1 MSSHDVL
8 KTTQALVSFLG
19 GKENIIEASHCAT
32 RLRLV
37 LKDESVVNTEEITQL
52 PLVKGQFSNAG
63 QYQIIIGTGTVNQV
77 YKEFIR
83 VTGLATSTTG
93 DVKKASLQKL
103 NLFQRLIKAIS
114 DVFVPIIPALV
125 AAGLLLG
132 INNILT
138 AQGIFY
144 QDESLVQ
151 HFPAITGLADMV
163 NTFSSAAYIFLP
175 ILIGFSATASFGGNP
190 YLGAVVGMIMVH
202 PALLNAYSYGEALL
216 SHNVPF
222 WSIQAL
228 HIEKVGYQGTIFPVL
243 AASWILAT
251 LETQIRKVIPE
262 ILDSI
267 LTPLL
272 SVFITAFLVFSVVG
286 GALRAAGDSLAH
298 GLIWLFEFTG
308 VIGGGLYGFVL
319 SLVNMTGLHHSL
331 LPVDIQMIAAG
342 GSLLLALAACNNVA
356 HGGAALSVML
366 LTRDKKL
373 KGMAL
378 SSGVSAFL
386 GISEPAMFGVNFK
399 LRFPFLCA
407 MIGSAL
413 GCAYS
418 IHKHIINIAP
428 GPAGYIGFLSIKP
441 VDMVNFF
448 VATTISLIATFTLCF
463 IIGKY
468 KKLE

>member
-1 MSSHDVL
+1 MSNKDVN
-8 KTTQALVSFLG
+8 KTAQTLVALLG
-19 GKENIIEASHCAT
+19 GAENIIDASHCAT

-37 LKDESVVNTEEITQL
+37 LKDESIVKTSEITEL
-52 PLVKGQFSNAG
+52 PLIKGQFSNAG

-77 YKEFIR
+77 YKEFIKF
-83 VTGLATSTTG
+83 TGKSPSTTG

-103 NLFQRLIKAIS
+103 NILQRLIKSIS

-144 QDESLVQ
+144 QNESLVQ
-151 HFPAITGLADMV
+151 HYPSISGLADMIS
-163 NTFSSAAYIFLP
+163 TFSSAAYIFLP
-175 ILIGFSATASFGGNP
+175 ILIGFSATASFGGNA

-216 SHNVPF
+216 NHNIPVWNILSF
-222 WSIQAL
+222 
-228 HIEKVGYQGTIFPVL
+228 HIDKVGYQGTIFPVL
-243 AASWILAT
+243 AASWILAF
-251 LETQIRKVIPE
+251 LETQIRKLVPE

-272 SVFITAFLVFSVVG
+272 SVFITSFLVFFVVG
-286 GALRAAGDSLAH
+286 GALRSVGDSLAH
-298 GLIWLFEFTG
+298 GLIWLFEFSG
-308 VIGGGLYGFVL
+308 AFGGALYGFVL
-319 SLVNMTGLHHSL
+319 SLINMTGLHHSL
-331 LPVDIQMIAAG
+331 LPIDIQMIASG

-366 LTRDKKL
+366 LTDDKKL

-386 GISEPAMFGVNFK
+386 GITEPAMFGVNLK

-441 VDMVNFF
+441 VDMTFF
-448 VATTISLIATFTLCF
+448 FIATTISLISSFVLCF
-463 IIGKY
+463 VVGKY
-468 KKLE
+468 KRFD